1 MKQRDSCAASAGVSG
16 GHSRVLLAPMIGA
29 LHMMPKAIR
38 LALGASMIVANNAP
52 ALPLC
57 TAFCIKHAY
66 RGVCATATVQ
76 FLT

>member
-38 LALGASMIVANNAP
+38 LGSGASMIVVNDAP
-52 ALPLC
+52 
-57 TAFCIKHAY
+57 
-66 RGVCATATVQ
+66 GVTTVRR
-76 FLT
+76 FLQEECVPTWRLRDAAVGWR